1 MEARREKERRT
12 HPGVRYR
19 HRIAPGRNTLSLPG
33 GRVSPAGAPAAA
45 GRGRDL
51 LNTAHGTLR
60 FPSFLPD
67 ATLGAVRAVDGTD
80 LVGCGIEAVVMNV
93 YHLMQRPGSSTVK
106 ALGGLHQMAAWSR
119 PIITD
124 SGGFQAY
131 SLITENPKYGRIADD
146 GIIFQPD
153 GADRKFQL
161 TPEKSIQL
169 QHSFGADVLICLDQ
183 CTHPDAPLATQ
194 EESVR
199 RTIAWARRCK
209 DEYNRL
215 VSGRKAR
222 EGARPLLFG
231 VIQGGAS
238 RELRR
243 RCAEE
248 LLAIGFDGYGYG
260 GWPLDGERK
269 LMTEIIG
276 YTRELVP
283 REYPMH
289 ALGVGHPLHI
299 ATCWGLGYGIF
310 DSALPTRDARHGRLY
325 VLRLP
330 PAWARRMGLGSGW
343 FDALYINDAKHIKA
357 NVPLDPACDCLCCA
371 NYSLGYLH
379 HLFKTN
385 ESLYYRLATVHNLR
399 AMTRLTDH
407 LRGESD
413 G

>member
-1 MEARREKERRT
+1 M
-12 HPGVRYR
+12 
-19 HRIAPGRNTLSLPG
+19 
-33 GRVSPAGAPAAA
+33 
-45 GRGRDL
+45 
-51 LNTAHGTLR
+51 GT
-60 FPSFLPD
+60 
-67 ATLGAVRAVDGTD
+67 VRAVDATD
-80 LVGCGIEAVVMNV
+80 LAGCGIAAVVMNV

-106 ALGGLHQMAAWSR
+106 ALGGLHRMAGWSR

-131 SLITENPKYGRIADD
+131 SLIAENPKYGRVADD
-146 GIIFQPD
+146 AIVFQPE
-153 GADRKFQL
+153 GAERKIRL

-183 CTHPDAPLATQ
+183 CTHPDAPPAVQ

-209 DEYNRL
+209 DEYGRL
-215 VSGRKAR
+215 QAGRKAR
-222 EGARPLLFG
+222 GRDRPLLFG

-243 RCAEE
+243 RCAEA
-248 LLAIGFDGYGYG
+248 LLEIGFDGYGYG
-260 GWPLDGERK
+260 GWPLDAERN
-269 LMTEIIG
+269 LLTEIIG

-283 REYPMH
+283 PEYPMH
-289 ALGVGHPLHI
+289 ALGVGHPLHV
-299 ATCWGLGYGIF
+299 ATCWGLGYGLF

-325 VLRLP
+325 VLTLPGQATGRDRLD
-330 PAWARRMGLGSGW
+330 AGW
-343 FDALYINDAKHIKA
+343 FAALYINDARHIKA
-357 NVPLDPACDCLCCA
+357 DERVDRACDCLCCA
-371 NYSLGYLH
+371 NYSRGYLH

-385 ESLYYRLATVHNLR
+385 ESLYQRLATIHNLR

-407 LRGESD
+407 LRGDVD